1 MDHEAYENE
10 MIEAVNQHGDAA
22 PDQVITSKQNRVINK
37 KDVRA
42 VGRGIRRTI
51 LALLTAATL
60 AASALGFYTVSIMC
74 GYMAVLLFFAS
85 VLGMVVTVVLLYAQ
99 GIIRTESNGESK

>member
-37 KDVRA
+37 KDVRVVA
-42 VGRGIRRTI
+42 RGIRRTI

-60 AASALGFYTVSIMC
+60 GASMLGFYTVSIVS

-85 VLGMVVTVVLLYAQ
+85 VLGIVVAVMLLYAQ